1 MNVNCR
7 LVAVG
12 GSDHSLHI
20 YDIRQP
26 SLPIRSL
33 SFPESCIPVAV
44 TWDLSSRFIC
54 VNGHSCIA
62 TVDLVQEVC
71 EGNGISTLN
80 VKHNQ
85 KYSRNCIFQD
95 GYLITGSDNGSI
107 SVHGP
112 SSSTSVSICIHCE
125 V

>member
-1 MNVNCR
+1 M
-7 LVAVG
+7 AVG
-12 GSDHSLHI
+12 DSDHSLHI

-26 SLPIRSL
+26 SLPIHSL
-33 SFPESCIPVAV
+33 FFPESCDPVAV
-44 TWDLSSRFIC
+44 TWDNSNRFVC

-71 EGNGISTLN
+71 AGNGVSILN
-80 VKHNQ
+80 VQHNQ

-95 GYLITGSDNGSI
+95 GYLITGNDDGLI

-112 SSSTSVSICIHCE
+112 SSSTSVSICIHYE